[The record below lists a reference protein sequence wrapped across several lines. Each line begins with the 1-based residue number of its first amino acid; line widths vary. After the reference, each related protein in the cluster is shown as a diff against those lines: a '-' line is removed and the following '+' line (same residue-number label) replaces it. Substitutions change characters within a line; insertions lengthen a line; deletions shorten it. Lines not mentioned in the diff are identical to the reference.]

1 MRRWHMTDGKKTCRP
16 KRHSKI
22 TKLFFKDYIIGG
34 KMCKFVERTLKTHF
48 TMALEQQ
55 IQKDIMEAMK
65 AHDESRLNATRG
77 IKSEIL
83 LAKTSGAEHELSDA
97 DVLKI
102 IQKLVKQRKESA
114 ELYTQGNRPE
124 LAEKELAEL
133 KVMEAYLPK
142 ALSEEEVRNVLKEVV
157 AEVGATSPK
166 DMGKVMGAAT
176 KKLAGQADGKL
187 ISTIVKELLAQ

>member
-1 MRRWHMTDGKKTCRP
+1 
-16 KRHSKI
+16 
-22 TKLFFKDYIIGG
+22 
-34 KMCKFVERTLKTHF
+34 
-48 TMALEQQ
+48 MALEQQ

-65 AHDESRLNATRG
+65 AHDEARLNATRG

-83 LAKTSGAEHELSDA
+83 LAKTSGAEHELMDA

-124 LAEKELAEL
+124 LAEKELSEMR
-133 KVMEAYLPK
+133 VMEAYLPK
-142 ALSEEEVRNVLKEVV
+142 ALSEDEVRNILKEVV
-157 AEVGATSPK
+157 AEVGATGPK

-176 KKLAGQADGKL
+176 KRLAGQADGRL
-187 ISTIVKELLAQ
+187 ISTIVKELLAR